1 MQSYGAMTLLQ
12 AKKKQRED
20 SFLQLLL
27 PLLNHFIIER
37 KKNIFKSGGGGG
49 GEFGGR
55 ERDRCRQ
62 WERQQYRNT
71 ERDWGWELAS

>member
-20 SFLQLLL
+20 SFLQVLL

-37 KKNIFKSGGGGG
+37 KIFKKVVGGGGG
-49 GEFGGR
+49 VWGEGERQMQTVRKTTVSQYR
-55 ERDRCRQ
+55 ERLRLRV
-62 WERQQYRNT
+62 
-71 ERDWGWELAS
+71 S